1 MTPEQSLALVEYIA
15 HLSVEDWNG
24 IARDLR
30 KLGFVPAGMQP
41 AIILV
46 SCQKKQARTKIA
58 SSSASF
64 PFKDLSCFHALF
76 AACLQASSS
85 SQKVLLH
92 ALCVANHMRKH
103 LSPCRSII
111 CVAIWWLPVMATR
124 QPLLTGATALCTR
137 VRCIRLHD
145 TVVTG
150 HH

>member
-1 MTPEQSLALVEYIA
+1 MLTCLWRTGMALLGTSGSLALSQLVCS
-15 HLSVEDWNG
+15 LPSS
-24 IARDLR
+24 LC
-30 KLGFVPAGMQP
+30 PAT
-41 AIILV
+41 
-46 SCQKKQARTKIA
+46 QKTRTKIA